1 MESVSS
7 KNGHKLGYL
16 ELLSL
21 LLFSEVLKYALDV
34 FDSFLLYQLNRTSR
48 NPVLSHPK
56 HG

>member
-48 NPVLSHPK
+48 NPVLPHPK